1 MNLKDR
7 EKKKFLFPYPKKEKR
22 YLLNLDTM
30 RFILYNLAI
39 SKLQVLHS

>member
-1 MNLKDR
+1 MKQEILDSLL
-7 EKKKFLFPYPKKEKR
+7 EKEKPVS
-22 YLLNLDTM
+22 LNLDTM